1 MEQKP
6 NFRFWEAAD
15 MAFHDLTIGQTAS
28 IQKTFSA
35 ADITVFAGA
44 SLDVNPVHMSDKYAE
59 GTIFGKRVVHGIL
72 TAGLIS
78 AVIGNYLPGP
88 GSIYLGQEL
97 KFTAPVY
104 LGDDITAEVEIVE
117 IREDKKIIK
126 LDTTCYNQDGKKVIT
141 GLATVKFD
149 G

>member
-1 MEQKP
+1 
-6 NFRFWEAAD
+6 
-15 MAFHDLTIGQTAS
+15 MAFHDLRIDQTAS

-35 ADITVFAGA
+35 ADITAFAGA

-88 GSIYLGQEL
+88 GSIYMGQEL
-97 KFTAPVY
+97 KFTSPVF
-104 LGDDITAEVEIVE
+104 LGDDITAQLEIIE
-117 IREDKKIIK
+117 LIPEKKIVK
-126 LDTTCYNQDGKKVIT
+126 LSTTCFNQDGKTVIT
-141 GLATVKFD
+141 GMATVKYD
-149 G
+149 K